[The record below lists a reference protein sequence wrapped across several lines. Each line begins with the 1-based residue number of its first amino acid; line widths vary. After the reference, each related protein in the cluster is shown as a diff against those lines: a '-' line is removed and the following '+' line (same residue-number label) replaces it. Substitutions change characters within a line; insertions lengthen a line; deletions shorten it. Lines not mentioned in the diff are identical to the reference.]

1 MGAGR
6 GTLYV
11 VATPIGNLEDVT
23 RRALR
28 VLAEVDL
35 IAAEDTRHSRKLL
48 DHFGIGTAMTSYHDH
63 SERAKAPI
71 LIERLLSGA
80 DVALISDA
88 GTPGIADPGYR
99 LVRAAI
105 EAGVAVV
112 PIPGASALVACLS
125 VSGLPTDRFCFEG
138 FVPARSAARRS
149 FYEGLRAET
158 RTVVC
163 YEAGRRLVDSL
174 RDLEAVLGSRD
185 VVVGRE
191 VTKMYEQFDRGP
203 VGEVADRL
211 ESAPVRGEVTL
222 LIAGASEEPRVGR
235 EAVRQRISELRG
247 SGIGMKSIA
256 RQIAGETGW
265 SSREVY
271 NLGTSEEGDET

>member
-1 MGAGR
+1 MGASR

-28 VLAEVDL
+28 VLSEVDL

-63 SERAKAPI
+63 SERAKAPR

-88 GTPGIADPGYR
+88 GTPGIADPGFR

-105 EAGVAVV
+105 EAGIVVV
-112 PIPGASALVACLS
+112 PIPGASALIACLS

-149 FYEGLRAET
+149 FYEGLREES

-174 RDLEAVLGSRD
+174 RDLEAALGSRD
-185 VVVGRE
+185 VAVGRE

-203 VGEVADRL
+203 VGEVTARL

-222 LIAGASEEPRVGR
+222 LFAGASDVPRADR
-235 EAVRQRISELRG
+235 EAVRQRIAELRVA
-247 SGIGMKSIA
+247 GIGMKAIA

-271 NLGTSEEGDET
+271 NLGTSEDEDET